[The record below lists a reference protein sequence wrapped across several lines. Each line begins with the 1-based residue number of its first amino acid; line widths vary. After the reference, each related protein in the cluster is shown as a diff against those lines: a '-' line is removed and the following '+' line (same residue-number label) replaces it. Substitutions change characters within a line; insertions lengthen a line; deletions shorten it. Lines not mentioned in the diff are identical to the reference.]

1 MRCNPVAGDTRSVA
15 TRPLPE
21 RDTLAHEIEARRGES
36 RSAPAPAG
44 LDVLGLQRAAGN
56 RATARMLGSLRRLHG
71 ARGLQRAV
79 IPAAG
84 INGLVG
90 NLDTANLDASKV
102 QIDQMWNGGK
112 RRGLSDL
119 YAALGQAAA
128 ADAHRANNE
137 ALRAYVKRYL
147 DMQRGADPMA
157 GDSPL
162 HERWYFDFWNQAH
175 DETGMTQIPGQGE
188 QSPANPTRLQ
198 TAALAVRS
206 WQIGDIVDG
215 VSWSTLGRHL
225 QKRMTQQDYV
235 TLGGD
240 IVASRSLK
248 GIPVPPGMSPVDKE
262 LVARASCA
270 RVSREIGAGLQAL
283 PKTEGVSYRAAT
295 AAVGVY
301 GTAINVGDLVKDRAF
316 WSTAGLRMSH
326 RNTSFGSEGTLATPK
341 VYYIINGRTGV
352 FLPRYTDKEV
362 GVREI
367 LYKSQTIFRVTKIT
381 NYADRTFFVWVD
393 EADPATLGVNPA
405 TKNPW
410 SGAVNRF

>member
-1 MRCNPVAGDTRSVA
+1 
-15 TRPLPE
+15 
-21 RDTLAHEIEARRGES
+21 
-36 RSAPAPAG
+36 
-44 LDVLGLQRAAGN
+44 
-56 RATARMLGSLRRLHG
+56 
-71 ARGLQRAV
+71 
-79 IPAAG
+79 
-84 INGLVG
+84 
-90 NLDTANLDASKV
+90 
-102 QIDQMWNGGK
+102 
-112 RRGLSDL
+112 
-119 YAALGQAAA
+119 
-128 ADAHRANNE
+128 
-137 ALRAYVKRYL
+137 
-147 DMQRGADPMA
+147 
-157 GDSPL
+157 
-162 HERWYFDFWNQAH
+162 
-175 DETGMTQIPGQGE
+175 
-188 QSPANPTRLQ
+188 
-198 TAALAVRS
+198 
-206 WQIGDIVDG
+206 
-215 VSWSTLGRHL
+215 
-225 QKRMTQQDYV
+225 
-235 TLGGD
+235 
-240 IVASRSLK
+240 
-248 GIPVPPGMSPVDKE
+248 MSPVDKE